1 MVVFTNIRNNFE
13 NCYICNLAS
22 HIHDTMND
30 AIHLKYLVAGPN
42 DLLWGTAVNSVGFQE
57 VGPGEPYPPSNH
69 PSRYL
74 FSEERG
80 RILDE
85 YQLLYLTSGSGTF
98 RSATHPQPIPVREG
112 SFFLLFPGE
121 WHTYRPDPAT
131 GWKEY
136 WIGFKGAQMETW
148 VRNGFF
154 SPAKPVWQAGLK
166 SDIVDLYNDAIQ
178 TAIGQESGF
187 QQRLGGL
194 VGHLLSLAWF
204 YGRNEAFSEVA
215 EMINRAKILIAEQ
228 YPDITPED
236 LSRQLC
242 MGYSNFRRIFK
253 EYTGFSPAK
262 YIQEVRIGK
271 VKEALTNSSVP
282 VKQVAFSMGYENE
295 DYFFTAFRRLTGMTP
310 AEYRAFTQGKHKN
323 NEFQ

>member
-1 MVVFTNIRNNFE
+1 MDE
-13 NCYICNLAS
+13 S
-22 HIHDTMND
+22 
-30 AIHLKYLVAGPN
+30 IHLKYLVAGPN

-74 FSEERG
+74 FSTERG

-85 YQLLYLTSGSGTF
+85 YQLLYITKGSGKF
-98 RSATHPQPIPVREG
+98 RSASLPHPVPVQQG

-121 WHTYRPDPAT
+121 WHSYRPDPET

-136 WIGFKGAQMETW
+136 WIGFKGSQMETW
-148 VRNGFF
+148 VRDGFF
-154 SPAKPVWQAGLK
+154 APGKPVWYAGLK
-166 SDIVDLYNDAIQ
+166 SDVVDLYKDAIR
-178 TAIGQESGF
+178 TATEQQSGF

-194 VGHLLSLAWF
+194 VAHLLSLARF
-204 YGRNEAFSEVA
+204 YERNEAFSEVA
-215 EMINRAKILIAEQ
+215 DQINRAKILISEEFRTISPAEVA
-228 YPDITPED
+228 E
-236 LSRQLC
+236 RLC

-271 VKEALTNSSVP
+271 VKEALTNSSLS
-282 VKQVAFSMGYENE
+282 VKKVAFEMGYDNE
-295 DYFFTAFRRLTGMTP
+295 DYFFTAFRRITGMTP
-310 AEYRAFTQGKHKN
+310 AEYRAFTQGKKN
-323 NEFQ
+323 EQ

>member
-1 MVVFTNIRNNFE
+1 MDD
-13 NCYICNLAS
+13 S
-22 HIHDTMND
+22 
-30 AIHLKYLVAGPN
+30 IHLKYLVAGPN

-85 YQLLYLTSGSGTF
+85 FQLLHLTQGSGQF
-98 RSATHPQPIPVREG
+98 RSASLSHAVPLQEG

-121 WHTYRPDPAT
+121 WHTYRPNPQT

-136 WIGFKGAQMETW
+136 WIGFKGAQMDTW

-154 SPAKPVWQAGLK
+154 TRAKPVWHAGLK
-166 SDIVDLYNDAIQ
+166 SDVVGLYNDAIQ
-178 TAIGQESGF
+178 TAIDQQSGF

-215 EMINRAKILIAEQ
+215 DMINRAKIIIAEQ
-228 YPDITPED
+228 FRTITPEEV
-236 LSRQLC
+236 SRQLC
-242 MGYSNFRRIFK
+242 MGYSNFRRSFK

-262 YIQEVRIGK
+262 YIQEVRMSKI
-271 VKEALTNSSVP
+271 KEALTNSSVP

-310 AEYRAFTQGKHKN
+310 AEYRAFTQGKRKGK
-323 NEFQ
+323 QTQP

>member
-1 MVVFTNIRNNFE
+1 
-13 NCYICNLAS
+13 
-22 HIHDTMND
+22 MND

-57 VGPGEPYPPSNH
+57 VAPGEPYPPSNH

-85 YQLLYLTSGSGTF
+85 YQLLYLTSGSGKF
-98 RSATHPQPIPVREG
+98 QSATHPQPIPVQEG

-136 WIGFKGAQMETW
+136 WIGFKGAQMESW
-148 VRNGFF
+148 VQNGFF

-166 SDIVDLYNDAIQ
+166 SDVVNLYNDAIQ
-178 TAIGQESGF
+178 TAIDQESGF

-194 VGHLLSLAWF
+194 VAHLLSLAWF

-228 YPDITPED
+228 YRDITPED
-236 LSRQLC
+236 LSRQL
-242 MGYSNFRRIFK
+242 Y
-253 EYTGFSPAK
+253 
-262 YIQEVRIGK
+262 
-271 VKEALTNSSVP
+271 
-282 VKQVAFSMGYENE
+282 
-295 DYFFTAFRRLTGMTP
+295 
-310 AEYRAFTQGKHKN
+310 
-323 NEFQ
+323 

>member
-1 MVVFTNIRNNFE
+1 MVVFTNIRKNFE
-13 NCYICNLAS
+13 NCYICNSAS

-136 WIGFKGAQMETW
+136 WIGFKGPQMDAW
-148 VRNGFF
+148 MKNGFF
-154 SPAKPVWQAGLK
+154 AKEHPLWNVGLR
-166 SDIVDLYNDAIQ
+166 SDIVALYQDAID
-178 TAIGQESGF
+178 TALAQQSGF
-187 QQRLGGL
+187 QQRLGGVVAHL
-194 VGHLLSLAWF
+194 VSLAWF

-215 EMINRAKILIAEQ
+215 EQMNRALILVAEQ
-228 YPDITPED
+228 FRTITPED

-253 EYTGFSPAK
+253 EYTGQAPAQ
-262 YIQEVRIGK
+262 YIRQVRLSRI
-271 VKEALTNSSVP
+271 KEALTNSSRP
-282 VKQVAFSMGYENE
+282 IRELAFEMGFENE
-295 DYFFTAFRRLTGMTP
+295 GYFFTAFRRAAGMTP
-310 AEYRAFTQGKHKN
+310 RAYRALTQGKA
-323 NEFQ
+323 